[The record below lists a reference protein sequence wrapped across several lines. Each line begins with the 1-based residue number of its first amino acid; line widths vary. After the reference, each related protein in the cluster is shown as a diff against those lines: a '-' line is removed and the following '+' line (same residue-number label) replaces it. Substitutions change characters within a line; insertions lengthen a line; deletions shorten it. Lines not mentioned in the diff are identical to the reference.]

1 MIDTVYHLVVNNN
14 EEGGGGG
21 LINFLPLKREG
32 LFERGAK
39 YGIYGNF
46 KKRCYYSLTSLV
58 LVPKTYRH
66 NGVHN

>member
-21 LINFLPLKREG
+21 LINFIPLKREG

-39 YGIYGNF
+39 
-46 KKRCYYSLTSLV
+46 
-58 LVPKTYRH
+58 
-66 NGVHN
+66 

>member
-21 LINFLPLKREG
+21 LINFIPLKRED

-39 YGIYGNF
+39 
-46 KKRCYYSLTSLV
+46 
-58 LVPKTYRH
+58 
-66 NGVHN
+66 

>member
-21 LINFLPLKREG
+21 GLINFIPLKREG

-39 YGIYGNF
+39 
-46 KKRCYYSLTSLV
+46 
-58 LVPKTYRH
+58 
-66 NGVHN
+66 